1 MSKQITDTIL
11 MVRPVGFELNEQTA
25 VNNYFQTKL
34 PGLSST
40 QIQAKALNEFDTF
53 VDLLRAEGMTVM
65 VIDDTP
71 VPSTPDS
78 IFPNNWN
85 SSHENGQ
92 LFLFPMYAENRR
104 LERRSEI
111 ITQLKGQFKVSELI
125 DLSYFENANKYL
137 EGTGSMILDRQNKL
151 IYAAVSER
159 THPEVTQAFANKI
172 GYQAILFRANQTFNG
187 ERKPI
192 YHTNVMMCIGE
203 KFALYCADSIDDIE
217 EKKLVF
223 DSCQNTS
230 KEVVLISE
238 SQKDQFAGNMLQLMN
253 QSGERLIVMSQNA
266 FNSLNKEQRE
276 TLSNHGKLIYSDI
289 NTIEM
294 LGGGSARCMI
304 DEIFLSKN

>member
-172 GYQAILFRANQTFNG
+172 
-187 ERKPI
+187 
-192 YHTNVMMCIGE
+192 
-203 KFALYCADSIDDIE
+203 
-217 EKKLVF
+217 
-223 DSCQNTS
+223 
-230 KEVVLISE
+230 
-238 SQKDQFAGNMLQLMN
+238 
-253 QSGERLIVMSQNA
+253 
-266 FNSLNKEQRE
+266 
-276 TLSNHGKLIYSDI
+276 
-289 NTIEM
+289 
-294 LGGGSARCMI
+294 
-304 DEIFLSKN
+304 